1 VSLPDITFVWP
12 LALLSLLLI
21 PLAIAGYVLVQR
33 RRVKYA
39 ARFTNLNLLAN
50 VVDRSPGW
58 RRHLPPAFALA
69 ALAAL
74 LVCLAR
80 PQTTEAIARKRT
92 TVVLAIDVSGSMAA
106 TDVAPTRLAAA
117 REAAKTFLD
126 QLPKSVRVGVVS
138 FASQAQV
145 VTPATDDRNLVR
157 AALDSLRA
165 EGGTAIGDAIQRSV
179 AVGVAA
185 RGSAGGR
192 KRPFSI
198 LLLSDGA
205 NSSGITPLEGAARA
219 RKAKAPVYTIALG
232 TPNGVVQQED
242 EFGNLHTIP
251 VPPDP
256 DTLRRVAAQTGG
268 RFYDAPSEGDL
279 KAVYERLSSRVGFL
293 QEKHEVSYAF
303 AAGAAVLLLTAG
315 TLSALWFGRIP

>member
-1 VSLPDITFVWP
+1 VNWPDITFVWP
-12 LALLSLLLI
+12 LMLLTLLLV
-21 PLAIAGYVLVQR
+21 PLAIVGYVLVQR

-106 TDVAPTRLAAA
+106 TDVSPTRLAAA
-117 REAAKTFLD
+117 RDAAKTFLD

-138 FASQAQV
+138 FSTQAQV
-145 VTPATDDRNLVR
+145 VTPATDNRDLVR
-157 AALDSLRA
+157 TALDSLRPG
-165 EGGTAIGDAIQRSV
+165 GGTAIGDAIERSV
-179 AVGVAA
+179 AVGKAA
-185 RGSAGGR
+185 RGAAGAKR
-192 KRPFSI
+192 RPFSI

-205 NSSGITPLEGAARA
+205 NSTGIAPLDGAAQA
-219 RKAKAPVYTIALG
+219 KQAKAPVYTIALG
-232 TPNGVVQQED
+232 TPNGVVRRLD
-242 EFGNLHTIP
+242 EFGNVRTIP

-256 DTLRRVAAQTGG
+256 GTLRRVAAETGG
-268 RFYDAPSEGDL
+268 RFFDAPSEDDL
-279 KAVYERLSSRVGFL
+279 KAVYERLSSRVGFV

-303 AAGAAVLLLTAG
+303 AGTAAALLLAAG

>member
-1 VSLPDITFVWP
+1 VSFTDITFVWP
-12 LALLSLLLI
+12 LMLLTLLLV
-21 PLAIAGYVLVQR
+21 PLAVVGYVLIQR

-69 ALAAL
+69 ALSAL

-80 PQTTEAIARKRT
+80 PQTTEAIPRKRT

-106 TDVAPTRLAAA
+106 TDVSPTRLAAA

-126 QLPKSVRVGVVS
+126 QLPKGVRVGVVS
-138 FASQAQV
+138 FSSIAQV
-145 VTPATDDRNLVR
+145 VTPATDNRNLVV
-157 AALDSLRA
+157 AALDSLRPG
-165 EGGTAIGDAIQRSV
+165 GGTAIGDAIQRSV
-179 AVGVAA
+179 AVGKAA
-185 RGSAGGR
+185 RGAAGGKR
-192 KRPFSI
+192 RPFSI

-205 NSSGITPLEGAARA
+205 NSTGLPPLQGASLA

-232 TPNGVVQQED
+232 TPNGVVRQVD
-242 EFGNLHTIP
+242 EFGQVRTIP

-256 DTLRRVAAQTGG
+256 DTLRRVAEQTSG
-268 RFYDAPSEGDL
+268 RFFGAPSEQDL
-279 KAVYERLSSRVGFL
+279 KAVYERLSARVGFI
-293 QEKHEVSYAF
+293 EVRHEVSYAF
-303 AAGAAVLLLTAG
+303 AGAAAALLLAAG